1 MLARRPVF
9 VVIGLFML
17 AALAAAVSTVTAS
30 AHEDREVGELL
41 LEVGFVNE
49 PAYEG
54 LQNGAH
60 VQIAR
65 RGSADPVS
73 GMQEF
78 LKVEVT
84 HIPSGVSRI
93 MSVRELK
100 DSPGVYRADFVP
112 TAPGRYRFK
121 VHGTIEGYELNE
133 KFESG
138 PGTFS
143 EVHAQADVQFP
154 EAVGSLR
161 DVRAATRGAVAS
173 AETALDRA
181 SSASTLGTIALVVG
195 AAGAAAG
202 VAGAALA
209 LRRRRSV

>member
-1 MLARRPVF
+1 
-9 VVIGLFML
+9 
-17 AALAAAVSTVTAS
+17 
-30 AHEDREVGELL
+30 
-41 LEVGFVNE
+41 
-49 PAYEG
+49 
-54 LQNGAH
+54 
-60 VQIAR
+60 
-65 RGSADPVS
+65 
-73 GMQEF
+73 
-78 LKVEVT
+78 
-84 HIPSGVSRI
+84 
-93 MSVRELK
+93 
-100 DSPGVYRADFVP
+100 
-112 TAPGRYRFK
+112 